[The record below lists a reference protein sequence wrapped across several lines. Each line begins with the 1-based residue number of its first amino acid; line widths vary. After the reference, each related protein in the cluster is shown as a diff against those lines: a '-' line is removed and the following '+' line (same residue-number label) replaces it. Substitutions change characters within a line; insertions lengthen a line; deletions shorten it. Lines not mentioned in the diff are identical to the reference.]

1 MSKNIVKLFVEVYSC
16 EGTRSACACWMLAK
30 KDSIEKKC
38 APRTEDVSEEK
49 MANGMAI
56 TLLKSIPTS
65 CLVEVYSTSEI
76 ILSAFQ
82 REAADLGHE
91 LVATK
96 TTTKENRWSKLCK
109 TEAVYNAQLIQMG
122 FWKGKKPL
130 IPEFPKDP
138 EPEEEEPETPKAK
151 KTFTAE
157 EVAAMVAA
165 QVAEKMAELEKKLAE
180 TTKAKKAPAKKV
192 KAETAKAETPEVK
205 EAPEAKE
212 KSKAKK
218 ASAKKAAE
226 ELPSGRKDISRDV
239 LEGYYED
246 ALFEELPTIPGLEGE
261 MPF

>member
-38 APRTEDVSEEK
+38 APRTEDVSDEK
-49 MANGMAI
+49 MANGLAI

-65 CLVEVYSTSEI
+65 YSAEVYSTSEI

-138 EPEEEEPETPKAK
+138 EEPEEEEPETPEAG

-165 QVAEKMAELEKKLAE
+165 QVAEKMAELKKELAE
-180 TTKAKKAPAKKV
+180 ATKTKKAPAKKA
-192 KAETAKAETPEVK
+192 KTETAKAE
-205 EAPEAKE
+205 EAPKP
-212 KSKAKK
+212 KK
-218 ASAKKAAE
+218 APAKKAAE

-246 ALFEELPTIPGLEGE
+246 ALFEELPTIPGLEGV

>member
-30 KDSIEKKC
+30 KNTIEKKC

-56 TLLKSIPTS
+56 SLLKSIPTS
-65 CLVEVYSTSEI
+65 YLAEVYSTSDI

-109 TEAVYNAQLIQMG
+109 TEAVYQAQLIQMG

-138 EPEEEEPETPKAK
+138 EEPEEEEPETPKVG

-180 TTKAKKAPAKKV
+180 APKAKPEAPKAEEATKEAQTPEKKAP
-192 KAETAKAETPEVK
+192 
-205 EAPEAKE
+205 
-212 KSKAKK
+212 KAKK

-226 ELPSGRKDISRDV
+226 KLPSGRKDIPRDV
-239 LEGYYED
+239 LEDYYEN
-246 ALFEELPTIPGLEGE
+246 ALFEELPAIPGLEGE